1 MFDQANP
8 YAVSAASVDQRAEF
22 IRKTYYHVAGATAT
36 LAILLAVY
44 MQIPAMVGLAR
55 MMGANWLIVLGLFMF
70 VSWISEKWAHSATS
84 LSKQYL
90 GLGLFV
96 FAYSILFLPMILVA
110 NQSYP
115 GVITKA
121 AVATGALTF
130 GISLVAFTTK
140 KDFSFLGGI
149 IKIGGFI
156 ALGLIVMQFLPIPGL
171 AGFDLGLWFS
181 IGMVI
186 LASASILYNT
196 SNMIHHYRTDQYV
209 AASMGLFASVALL
222 FWYLLRIFMSRD

>member
-8 YAVSAASVDQRAEF
+8 YTVSAASIDQRAEF
-22 IRKTYYHVAGATAT
+22 IRKTYYHVAGAVAVF
-36 LAILLAVY
+36 AILLATFLE
-44 MQIPAMVGLAR
+44 IPAMRSFGS
-55 MMGANWLIVLGLFMF
+55 MMGQNWMVVLIAFMA
-70 VSWISEKWAHSATS
+70 VSWLADKWAHSATS

-90 GLGLFV
+90 GLGVFV
-96 FAYSILFLPMILVA
+96 VAEALIFLPMIMIA
-110 NQSYP
+110 ADFYP
-115 GVITKA
+115 GVIQKA
-121 AVATGALTF
+121 ALATLALLLGLTF
-130 GISLVAFTTK
+130 VAFTTK

-156 ALGLIVMQFLPIPGL
+156 ALGLIAMQFLPIPGL
-171 AGFDLGLWFS
+171 QGFDLGLWFS
-181 IGMVI
+181 VGMVA

>member
-22 IRKTYYHVAGATAT
+22 IRKTYYHVAGATAV
-36 LAILLAVY
+36 LALLISVY
-44 MQIPAMVGLAR
+44 MQIPAMINLAA
-55 MMGANWLIVLGLFMF
+55 MMSGNWMIVLGLFMF

-110 NQSYP
+110 AVSYP
-115 GVITKA
+115 GVIMKA

-171 AGFDLGLWFS
+171 KGFDLGLWFS
-181 IGMVI
+181 IGMVA
-186 LASASILYNT
+186 LAAASILYNT

-222 FWYLLRIFMSRD
+222 FWYLLRIFMRR

>member
-22 IRKTYYHVAGATAT
+22 IRKTYYHVAGATAA
-36 LAILLAVY
+36 LALLLAVY
-44 MQIPAMVGLAR
+44 MQIPAMVNLAA
-55 MMGANWLIVLGLFMF
+55 MMSGNWMIVLGLFMF

-84 LSKQYL
+84 LSKQYF

-96 FAYSILFLPMILVA
+96 FAYSILFLPMILIA
-110 NQSYP
+110 NMSYP

-181 IGMVI
+181 IGMVV

>member
-22 IRKTYYHVAGATAT
+22 IRKTYYHVAGATAA

-44 MQIPAMVGLAR
+44 MQIPAMVNLAAL
-55 MMGANWLIVLGLFMF
+55 MGGNWMIVLGLFMF
-70 VSWISEKWAHSATS
+70 ISWISEKWAHSATS

-96 FAYSILFLPMILVA
+96 FAYSILFLPMIIVA
-110 NQSYP
+110 SLYYP
-115 GVITKA
+115 GVIMKA
-121 AVATGALTF
+121 AVATAALTF

-171 AGFDLGLWFS
+171 QGFDLGLWFS
-181 IGMVI
+181 IGMVV
-186 LASASILYNT
+186 LAAASILYNT

-222 FWYLLRIFMSRD
+222 FWYLLRIFMRR

>member
-22 IRKTYYHVAGATAT
+22 IRKTYYHVAGATAA

-44 MQIPAMVGLAR
+44 MQIPAMKNLAA
-55 MMGANWLIVLGLFMF
+55 MMGGNWLIVLGLFMF

-110 NQSYP
+110 NTYYP

-181 IGMVI
+181 IGMVV

>member
-22 IRKTYYHVAGATAT
+22 IRKTYYHVAGATAA
-36 LAILLAVY
+36 LALLLAVY
-44 MQIPAMVGLAR
+44 MQIPAMVNLAQ

-110 NQSYP
+110 ATVYP

-181 IGMVI
+181 IGMVV

-209 AASMGLFASVALL
+209 AASLGLFASVALL